1 MEYEQMIHKLTL
13 FIPFRV
19 FTLFVVFAAM
29 TLGVKAQIADGFENY
44 DPFTVDPAGI
54 WTYYDGDGQGTYGF
68 SGTTFDNAY
77 YTGSCIVF
85 NPSLT
90 DPSTE
95 ENHAA
100 HSGSQYLA
108 FFNATSGA
116 TNDWMISPL
125 LSFTSNGTL
134 TFYARELTTQYGA
147 EVMKIHYSTTNND
160 PSSFTLIATE
170 NVASTEWAEYTYT
183 IPANAK
189 YIAIQCNSND
199 VFALFIDDVAII
211 GATVNVADVEA
222 NEVSVYPNPANT
234 MVNVNANSNINNI
247 EIYSISGQKVGDF
260 TANGTQAAI
269 STDNMSTGLYLM
281 KINTENGVIN
291 QKFAVAR

>member
-1 MEYEQMIHKLTL
+1 MKKI
-13 FIPFRV
+13 
-19 FTLFVVFAAM
+19 FTLFVALFAM
-29 TLGVKAQIADGFENY
+29 TICAKAQIVDGFEDY
-44 DPFTVDPAGI
+44 DAFTVDPAGF
-54 WTYYDGDGQGTYGF
+54 WTYYDGDGQQTYGF
-68 SGTTFDNAY
+68 NGTTFDNAY

-90 DPSTE
+90 VPSTE

-116 TNDWMISPL
+116 TNDWMISPM

-134 TFYARELTTQYGA
+134 TFYARELTTQYGD
-147 EVMKIHYSTTNND
+147 EIMKVYYSTTDND

-170 NVASTEWAEYTYT
+170 NVGSTEWAEYSYT

-199 VFALFIDDVAII
+199 VFALFIDDVVIS
-211 GATVNVADVEA
+211 GGTTSVAEVSN
-222 NEVSVYPNPANT
+222 NEVSVYPNPANNV
-234 MVNVNANSNINNI
+234 VNVNANSNIDNV

-260 TANGTQAAI
+260 TANGTTTSI
-269 STDNMSTGLYLM
+269 NTESLSNGMYLM

-291 QKFAVAR
+291 KKFSVAR